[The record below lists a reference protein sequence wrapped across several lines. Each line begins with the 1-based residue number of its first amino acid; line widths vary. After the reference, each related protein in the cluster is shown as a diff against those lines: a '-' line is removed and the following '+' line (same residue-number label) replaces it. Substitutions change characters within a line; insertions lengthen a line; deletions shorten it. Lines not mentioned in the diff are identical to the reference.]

1 MTIINQT
8 QTAPVSK
15 TNTPKSKTMKTK
27 TPKSKKT
34 SAQKG
39 AEHVAS
45 VIEQAKAAVAAR
57 IAAVGAETISV
68 EEAKAVVNAAPSKNV
83 VKRVEA
89 QAPKLSPLADAIRNA
104 REFHKRLRTD
114 FIDGIV
120 AIAGQVKAAKA
131 AAKKEGVAF
140 DTLFGNPDDATKF
153 PFTQRWANT
162 IVQVCDSGILKGD
175 MAKLPADLN
184 TLATLAST
192 PTDKRDEVLA
202 TYYTLRE
209 PVVIEG
215 VLVVDKLNTQAAMR
229 KAKAAVTKDVTPKGS
244 KVKAPKDFNAGAM
257 ARKLHA
263 SLGDEGLSD
272 LSDAIEALL
281 EEIGVRG

>member
-1 MTIINQT
+1 MTSINT
-8 QTAPVSK
+8 NPTAEQTAK
-15 TNTPKSKTMKTK
+15 TTATPKVKTVKAK
-27 TPKSKKT
+27 TPKQT

-39 AEHVAS
+39 AAHVAS
-45 VIEQAKAAVAAR
+45 VIAQAKANVAAR
-57 IAAVGAETISV
+57 IAAVGTETIST
-68 EEAKAVVNAAPSKNV
+68 EEAKAVVVSKSV
-83 VKRVEA
+83 AKRTAV
-89 QAPKLSPLADAIRNA
+89 QAKLSPLADAVRNA

-120 AIAGQVKAAKA
+120 SIAGQVKAAKA

-140 DTLFGNPDDATKF
+140 DTLFGNPDDVTKF

-202 TYYTLRE
+202 TYYALRE

-229 KAKAAVTKDVTPKGS
+229 KAKADVTKNVTPKAS
-244 KVKAPKDFNAGAM
+244 KVKAPKDFNASAM

-263 SLGDEGLSD
+263 SLGDEGLSE
-272 LSDAIEALL
+272 LADAIELLL
-281 EEIGVRG
+281 EEAGVRG

>member
-1 MTIINQT
+1 MTDINQT
-8 QTAPVSK
+8 LTAPVSK

-27 TPKSKKT
+27 TPKTAAPKLDPK
-34 SAQKG
+34 A
-39 AEHVAS
+39 
-45 VIEQAKAAVAAR
+45 VIAAR
-57 IAAVGAETISV
+57 IAAVSAE
-68 EEAKAVVNAAPSKNV
+68 APAAPSKSV
-83 VKRVEA
+83 AKRVEA
-89 QAPKLSPLADAIRNA
+89 QAKLSPLADAIRNA

-140 DTLFGNPDDATKF
+140 DTLFGNPDDASKF

-192 PTDKRDEVLA
+192 PVDKREEVLA